1 MNNNQKYEILLSPVK
16 KMKNKMTGSYDTY
29 FILKIGKI

>member
-16 KMKNKMTGSYDTY
+16 KMQNKMTGSYDTY